1 MDAETNCPDRARDGL
16 LHLQAA
22 ARELIQAAR
31 ALLDVAEDLI
41 DDPAAIATLVSALG
55 ALAAPPRHRTTGSS
69 GDDGD
74 DDGDA
79 GAGTEEARVGQS
91 HGVPRTTIERITV
104 A

>member
-1 MDAETNCPDRARDGL
+1 MEADTNCPDRARDGL

-41 DDPAAIATLVSALG
+41 DDPAAVATLVGALS
-55 ALAAPPRHRTTGSS
+55 ALAAPPRRRTTGSS
-69 GDDGD
+69 RDDGD
-74 DDGDA
+74 EDDGDA
-79 GAGTEEARVGQS
+79 GAGTG
-91 HGVPRTTIERITV
+91 PRTTIERITI